1 MTASEPTDL
10 VLQVRLDSLGR
21 CLAGV
26 SQIKEGLARQQEGLE
41 SLKALLDKNAPL
53 RVAARVISVD
63 LPGWIA
69 KLYDA
74 HDIPED
80 PNLDPTKTQLTATA
94 PTIMD
99 DLRQAEKILNEIP
112 TIQVPDEVLDLLAG
126 PAGELA
132 KTIETGVSQLEA
144 AHRDQA
150 TDQDQS
156 SDAVAAVWASVW
168 DNQQRIR
175 NVFSEYVDLL
185 GGLALRSG
193 GFGRNVFELADELIE
208 TLAVGS
214 KVYWRSL
221 TIPASAEKTEKTL
234 AYMIRLGFPEWTIWA
249 LPLAAY
255 GLGYVVIESR
265 PDLHQNVG
273 SIPGDPF
280 GRDHVSSLLADVFA
294 TYTLGPAYV
303 CANLLLRLNPFGAAL
318 VADRLRAAVLLATL
332 EWMNSDHGEGT
343 AGPFA
348 DVISKRP
355 CRAFSMVTVHP
366 FERGKKHSGPQPV
379 GHQGG
384 PEGVQPEQQVGA
396 YIGRPK
402 CVCREHV
409 GEETADVVSPEGVA
423 RDGTDILVQ
432 VRPALDD
439 DVAEAVGSKR
449 QSPDRPLGET
459 EANHVGQGFFCLLGR
474 RGDGERPPI
483 YLGSNRQ
490 GFNQLIRQL
499 EHVPAE
505 ASASQ
510 GQSPEE
516 VDVLREHVADALLV
530 VPYARPDGGNGVG

>member
-348 DVISKRP
+348 DVISKLRREWDVAVSQAS
-355 CRAFSMVTVHP
+355 RAAELIVSRAKASPVPGDAHVAPAELVEPENTGDAAGTVHENDLRAWVAKACGQVDKLQSARYKLERWEERQDWP
-366 FERGKKHSGPQPV
+366 SKLLADDGNWMPSRLTTLPSDILNAAWIARLQHPEATEIIEQAANRILEDIASSSERGDASRNR
-379 GHQGG
+379 
-384 PEGVQPEQQVGA
+384 
-396 YIGRPK
+396 I
-402 CVCREHV
+402 
-409 GEETADVVSPEGVA
+409 
-423 RDGTDILVQ
+423 I
-432 VRPALDD
+432 
-439 DVAEAVGSKR
+439 
-449 QSPDRPLGET
+449 
-459 EANHVGQGFFCLLGR
+459 R
-474 RGDGERPPI
+474 RTK
-483 YLGSNRQ
+483 
-490 GFNQLIRQL
+490 
-499 EHVPAE
+499 
-505 ASASQ
+505 
-510 GQSPEE
+510 
-516 VDVLREHVADALLV
+516 
-530 VPYARPDGGNGVG
+530 